1 MTVELFRRRSAEPV
15 MGYSIF
21 TILRK
26 CLKATSG
33 SVGIEVEVEGN
44 KFPKPPGMESTH
56 KAVPMEGWNFW
67 HYVKDGSLRGSDNA
81 EYVLG
86 KPIEFEEVPAAV
98 AELTDKLKEYG
109 SKLDD
114 SNRTSVHVHLNV
126 QQFHMNRLT
135 AFIALYLCFEEVLTE
150 WCGDHRVGNLFCL
163 RGKDAPGALTKIKRF
178 IQSDG
183 QTELHD
189 NLHYAGLNTNA
200 LTKFGSL
207 EIRTL
212 RGPTEFSII
221 QDWVNIL
228 ERIYKLSAEYTDPRD
243 IPALFSQQGPMSFF
257 ETILG
262 EQGPVLRAGID
273 FDDERVR
280 DSMYEGIRLAQDLCY
295 CRDWSN
301 FKPVDLKDDPFGRDM
316 RKVSKSY
323 LSAMQAQLL
332 NSDLAQ
338 MEAMFAP
345 QAASPSL
352 QSFAQAYGA
361 GPGPFSLNTLSPMVS
376 PAPVEYVEPEEQDE
390 DFYEPEPDFDDEE

>member
-1 MTVELFRRRSAEPV
+1 MTVELFRRRSAEPI
-15 MGYSIF
+15 MGYTLL

-26 CLKATSG
+26 YLKGAVSG
-33 SVGIEVEVEGN
+33 QVGIEVEVEGN

-56 KAVPMEGWNFW
+56 KAVPMEGWDFW
-67 HYVKDGSLRGSDNA
+67 HYVKDGSLRGNDNA

-86 KPIEFEEVPAAV
+86 KPIMFEQVPEAV
-98 AELTDKLKEYG
+98 AELTTKLAAYG

-183 QTELHD
+183 TTELHD

-212 RGPTEFSII
+212 RGPTDFSII
-221 QDWVNIL
+221 QQWVDIL

-243 IPALFSQQGPMSFF
+243 IPALFSQQGPMAFF
-257 ETILG
+257 ETVLG
-262 EQGPVLRAGID
+262 DQGPVLRAGID
-273 FDDERVR
+273 FDDERIR
-280 DSMYEGIRLAQDLCY
+280 DSMYEGIRLAQDLSY
-295 CRDWSN
+295 CRDWTN
-301 FKPVDLKDDPFGRDM
+301 FKAVDLKDDPFGRDM
-316 RKVSKSY
+316 RKVAKAFA
-323 LSAMQAQLL
+323 LQQAYGG
-332 NSDLAQ
+332 NLAQ
-338 MEAMFAP
+338 ADMAVMESMFAP
-345 QAASPSL
+345 TAPAPSSL
-352 QSFAQAYGA
+352 QSYAYAFGA
-361 GPGPFSLNTLSPMVS
+361 GPGSFQLNTLSPMVS
-376 PAPVEYVEPEEQDE
+376 PAPVEFEEPEE
-390 DFYEPEPDFDDEE
+390 FYEPEYDPDEE

>member
-1 MTVELFRRRSAEPV
+1 MTVELFRRRSAEPIV
-15 MGYSIF
+15 GYTLL

-26 CLKATSG
+26 YLKGATKG

-44 KFPKPPGMESTH
+44 KFPKVPGMEMTH
-56 KAVPMEGWNFW
+56 KSLPLEGWTFW
-67 HYVKDGSLRGSDNA
+67 NYVKDGSLRGEDNA
-81 EYVLG
+81 EYVLRE
-86 KPIEFEEVPAAV
+86 PIEFEQVPDAV
-98 AELTDKLKEYG
+98 AELTAKLEEYG

-126 QQFHMNRLT
+126 QNFHMNRLT

-183 QTELHD
+183 QTELND

-212 RGPTEFSII
+212 RGPTDFSII
-221 QDWVNIL
+221 QQWVDIL

-243 IPALFSQQGPMSFF
+243 IPAQLSQQGPMSFF
-257 ETILG
+257 ETVLG
-262 EQGPVLRAGID
+262 DQGPVLRAGID

-280 DSMYEGIRLAQDLCY
+280 DAMYEGIRLAQDLCY
-295 CRDWSN
+295 CRDWSL

-316 RKVSKSY
+316 RKVAK
-323 LSAMQAQLL
+323 AMAFHQAYSGGLL
-332 NSDLAQ
+332 NQDMAA

-345 QAASPSL
+345 QPVSASL
-352 QSFAQAYGA
+352 QSFAQAFGTA
-361 GPGPFSLNTLSPMVS
+361 PSPMVS
-376 PAPVEYVEPEEQDE
+376 PAPVEYEDPEPMDE
-390 DFYEPEPDFDDEE
+390 DFYEPEPDYDEDEE

>member
-1 MTVELFRRRSAEPV
+1 MTVELFRRRSAEPI
-15 MGYSIF
+15 MGHTIF

-26 CLKATSG
+26 YLKATSG
-33 SVGIEVEVEGN
+33 AVGIEVEVEGN
-44 KFPKPPGMESTH
+44 KFPKVPGMEGTH
-56 KAVPMEGWNFW
+56 KALPMEGWDFW
-67 HYVKDGSLRGSDNA
+67 YYVKDGSLRGNDNA

-86 KPIEFEEVPAAV
+86 KPIEFEAVPAAIE
-98 AELTDKLKEYG
+98 ELTTKLKEYG

-212 RGPTEFSII
+212 RGPTDFGII
-221 QDWVNIL
+221 QQWVNIL
-228 ERIYKLSAEYTDPRD
+228 ERLYKLSAEYTDPRD
-243 IPALFSQQGPMSFF
+243 IPSLFSQQGPMAFF
-257 ETILG
+257 ETVLG
-262 EQGPVLRAGID
+262 DQGIVLRNGID
-273 FDDERVR
+273 FDDERIR

-295 CRDWSN
+295 CRDWTN
-301 FKPVDLKDDPFGRDM
+301 FKAVDLKNDPFGRDM
-316 RKVSKSY
+316 RKRAMAYIVQSQATGGTVTI
-323 LSAMQAQLL
+323 SAALENM
-332 NSDLAQ
+332 LA
-338 MEAMFAP
+338 ADAP
-345 QAASPSL
+345 PPMPASPSL
-352 QSFAQAYGA
+352 Q
-361 GPGPFSLNTLSPMVS
+361 PMVS
-376 PAPVEYVEPEEQDE
+376 PAPVEYEEPEEAE

>member
-15 MGYSIF
+15 MGYTLM
-21 TILRK
+21 TILRRF
-26 CLKATSG
+26 LKGPVSG

-44 KFPKPPGMESTH
+44 KFPKPLGMESTH
-56 KAVPMEGWNFW
+56 KSVPMEGWNFW
-67 HYVKDGSLRGSDNA
+67 HYVKDGSLRGNDNA

-86 KPIEFEEVPAAV
+86 KPIEFEEVPAAI
-98 AELTDKLKEYG
+98 AELTDKLNAYG
-109 SKLDD
+109 SKMDD

-135 AFIALYLCFEEVLTE
+135 SFIALYLCFEEVLTE

-212 RGPTEFSII
+212 RGPTEFTVI
-221 QDWVNIL
+221 QCWVDIL
-228 ERIYKLSAEYTDPRD
+228 ERLYKLSAEYTDPRD
-243 IPALFSQQGPMSFF
+243 IPALFSQQGPLQFF
-257 ETILG
+257 NTVLG
-262 EQGPVLRAGID
+262 DQGPVIRAGID
-273 FDDERVR
+273 YDDDRVR

-295 CRDWSN
+295 CRDWGN
-301 FKPVDLKDDPFGRDM
+301 FKPVALKDDPFGRDM
-316 RKVSKSY
+316 RQVAKAMAY
-323 LSAMQAQLL
+323 HEAYGGISA
-332 NSDLAQ
+332 
-338 MEAMFAP
+338 
-345 QAASPSL
+345 AASASL
-352 QSFAQAYGA
+352 SQVQAFAQEYAA
-361 GPGPFSLNTLSPMVS
+361 VAPAPSSPFNLNTLSPMVS
-376 PAPVEYVEPEEQDE
+376 PAPVEFEEPEEAE
-390 DFYEPEPDFDDEE
+390 EYYEPDFDEEE

>member
-1 MTVELFRRRSAEPV
+1 MTVELFRRRSAEPI
-15 MGYSIF
+15 MGYTLL

-26 CLKATSG
+26 YLKGATKG

-44 KFPKPPGMESTH
+44 KFPKVPGMEMTH
-56 KAVPMEGWNFW
+56 KALPMEGWTYW
-67 HYVKDGSLRGSDNA
+67 HYVKDGSLRGADNA

-86 KPIEFEEVPAAV
+86 KPIEFEEVPDAI
-98 AELTDKLKEYG
+98 AELTVKLEEYG

-135 AFIALYLCFEEVLTE
+135 AFIALYLCFEEILTE

-183 QTELHD
+183 QTELND

-212 RGPTEFSII
+212 RGPTDFSII
-221 QDWVNIL
+221 QQWVSIL
-228 ERIYKLSAEYTDPRD
+228 ERIYKLSAEYADPRD
-243 IPALFSQQGPMSFF
+243 IPAQFSQQGPMSFF
-257 ETILG
+257 ETVLG

-280 DSMYEGIRLAQDLCY
+280 DAMYEGIRLAQDLCY
-295 CRDWSN
+295 CRDWSL
-301 FKPVDLKDDPFGRDM
+301 FKPVDLKNDPFGRDM
-316 RKVSKSY
+316 RKVAK
-323 LSAMQAQLL
+323 AMAFQNAYSGGLL
-332 NSDLAQ
+332 NQDIAA
-338 MEAMFAP
+338 MEAMFTP
-345 QAASPSL
+345 QAASL
-352 QSFAQAYGA
+352 QSFAAAFGSA
-361 GPGPFSLNTLSPMVS
+361 PTPMVS
-376 PAPVEYVEPEEQDE
+376 PAPVEYEEPEPEDE
-390 DFYEPEPDFDDEE
+390 DFYEPYPDFDEE

>member
-1 MTVELFRRRSAEPV
+1 MTVELFRRRSAEPI
-15 MGYSIF
+15 MGYTLL

-26 CLKATSG
+26 YLKGATKG

-44 KFPKPPGMESTH
+44 KFPKVPGMEMTR
-56 KAVPMEGWNFW
+56 KALPMEGWTYW
-67 HYVKDGSLRGSDNA
+67 HYVKDGSLRGADNA

-86 KPIEFEEVPAAV
+86 KPIEFEEVPDAI
-98 AELTDKLKEYG
+98 AELTVKLEEYG

-135 AFIALYLCFEEVLTE
+135 AFIALYLCFEEILTE

-183 QTELHD
+183 QTELND

-212 RGPTEFSII
+212 RGPTDFSII
-221 QDWVNIL
+221 QQWVSIL
-228 ERIYKLSAEYTDPRD
+228 ERIYKLSAEYADPRD
-243 IPALFSQQGPMSFF
+243 IPAQFSQQGPMSFF
-257 ETILG
+257 ETVLG

-280 DSMYEGIRLAQDLCY
+280 DAMYEGIRLAQDLCY
-295 CRDWSN
+295 CRDWSL
-301 FKPVDLKDDPFGRDM
+301 FKPVDLKNDPFGRDM
-316 RKVSKSY
+316 RKVAN
-323 LSAMQAQLL
+323 AMAFQNAYSGGLL
-332 NSDLAQ
+332 NQDIAA
-338 MEAMFAP
+338 MEAMFTP
-345 QAASPSL
+345 QAASL
-352 QSFAQAYGA
+352 QSFAAAFGSA
-361 GPGPFSLNTLSPMVS
+361 PTPMVS
-376 PAPVEYVEPEEQDE
+376 PAPVEYEEPEPEDE
-390 DFYEPEPDFDDEE
+390 DFYEPYPDFDEE

>member
-15 MGYSIF
+15 LGYSIF

-26 CLKATSG
+26 YLKATSG

-67 HYVKDGSLRGSDNA
+67 HYVKDGSLRGQDNA

-86 KPIEFEEVPAAV
+86 KPIEFEQVPEAV
-98 AELTDKLKEYG
+98 AELTDKLQAFG

-212 RGPTEFSII
+212 RGPTDFSII

-228 ERIYKLSAEYTDPRD
+228 ERLYKLSAEYLDPRD
-243 IPALFSQQGPMSFF
+243 IPALFSQQGPLEFF
-257 ETILG
+257 NTVLG

-295 CRDWSN
+295 CRDWGN
-301 FKPVDLKDDPFGRDM
+301 FKPVDLKDDPFGRDLK
-316 RKVSKSY
+316 KVAKAMAYHEAYGGASAPGS
-323 LSAMQAQLL
+323 LSQL
-332 NSDLAQ
+332 Q
-338 MEAMFAP
+338 V
-345 QAASPSL
+345 
-352 QSFAQAYGA
+352 FAQEYMTTA
-361 GPGPFSLNTLSPMVS
+361 PVPSSPFSFNTLSPMVS
-376 PAPVEYVEPEEQDE
+376 PAPVEFEEPEQPEE
-390 DFYEPEPDFDDEE
+390 YYEPDFDEE

>member
-1 MTVELFRRRSAEPV
+1 MTVELFHRRSVEPV
-15 MGYSIF
+15 LGYSIF
-21 TILRK
+21 TILRRY
-26 CLKATSG
+26 LKATSG

-44 KFPKPPGMESTH
+44 TFPKPPGMESTH

-67 HYVKDGSLRGSDNA
+67 HYVKDGSLRGHDNA

-86 KPIEFEEVPAAV
+86 KPIDFEEVSAAI
-98 AELTDKLKEYG
+98 AELTDKLNAHG

-126 QQFHMNRLT
+126 QKFHMNRLT
-135 AFIALYLCFEEVLTE
+135 SFIALYLCFEEVLTE

-221 QDWVNIL
+221 QDWVSIL
-228 ERIYKLSAEYTDPRD
+228 ERLYKLSSEYLDPRD
-243 IPALFSQQGPMSFF
+243 IPALFSRQGPLQFF
-257 ETILG
+257 NTVLG
-262 EQGPVLRAGID
+262 DQGSVVRAGID
-273 FDDERVR
+273 FDDERIR

-295 CRDWSN
+295 CRDWGN

-316 RKVSKSY
+316 RKV
-323 LSAMQAQLL
+323 A
-332 NSDLAQ
+332 
-338 MEAMFAP
+338 EAT
-345 QAASPSL
+345 ASHE
-352 QSFAQAYGA
+352 AYGGVGA
-361 GPGPFSLNTLSPMVS
+361 TATANSFSLNTFLNPLQPMVT
-376 PAPVEYVEPEEQDE
+376 PAPAEFEEAEEDE
-390 DFYEPEPDFDDEE
+390 EDYEPDFDEE

>member
-1 MTVELFRRRSAEPV
+1 MTVEVFRRRSAEPI
-15 MGYSIF
+15 MGYTLL

-26 CLKATSG
+26 LLKPTKG

-56 KAVPMEGWNFW
+56 KAVPMEGWEFW
-67 HYVKDGSLRGSDNA
+67 HYVKDGSLRGDDNA

-86 KPIEFEEVPAAV
+86 KPIEFDQVPDAIS
-98 AELTDKLKEYG
+98 ELTAKLEEFG

-114 SNRTSVHVHLNV
+114 SNRTSVHVHLNC
-126 QQFHMNRLT
+126 QSFHMNRLT
-135 AFIALYLCFEEVLTE
+135 SFIALYLCFEEVLTE

-183 QTELHD
+183 TTELND

-212 RGPTEFSII
+212 RGPTDFSII

-228 ERIYKLSAEYTDPRD
+228 ERLYNLSAEFTDPRD
-243 IPALFSQQGPMSFF
+243 IPAAFSQQGPLSFF
-257 ETILG
+257 QTMLG
-262 EQGPVLRAGID
+262 EAGQIIRSGID
-273 FDDERVR
+273 FDDERIR

-301 FKPVDLKDDPFGRDM
+301 FKQCDMKDDLFDRGM
-316 RKVSKSY
+316 KKIAKAMTFQQAY
-323 LSAMQAQLL
+323 GGNLASADFSA
-332 NSDLAQ
+332 
-338 MEAMFAP
+338 MEAMFSP
-345 QAASPSL
+345 QAVPAPSNPW
-352 QSFAQAYGA
+352 G
-361 GPGPFSLNTLSPMVS
+361 SLNTLSPMVS
-376 PAPVEYVEPEEQDE
+376 PAPVEYSEPDE
-390 DFYEPEPDFDDEE
+390 DQGDEFYEPEPEFDPDLDEE

>member
-15 MGYSIF
+15 LGYSIF

-26 CLKATSG
+26 YLKATSG

-56 KAVPMEGWNFW
+56 KSVPMEGWDFW
-67 HYVKDGSLRGSDNA
+67 HYVKDGSLRGQDNA

-86 KPIEFEEVPAAV
+86 KPIEFEQVPAAV
-98 AELTDKLKEYG
+98 AELTDKLQAFG

-212 RGPTEFSII
+212 RGPTDFSII

-228 ERIYKLSAEYTDPRD
+228 ERLYKLSAEYIDPRD
-243 IPALFSQQGPMSFF
+243 IPALFSQQGPLEFF
-257 ETILG
+257 NTVLG

-295 CRDWSN
+295 CRDWGN
-301 FKPVDLKDDPFGRDM
+301 FKPVKNDPFGRDM
-316 RKVSKSY
+316 RKVAKAMAFHEAYGGASAPGS
-323 LSAMQAQLL
+323 LSQLQA
-332 NSDLAQ
+332 
-338 MEAMFAP
+338 
-345 QAASPSL
+345 
-352 QSFAQAYGA
+352 FAQEYAPLA
-361 GPGPFSLNTLSPMVS
+361 PAPSPFSLNTLSPMVP
-376 PAPVEYVEPEEQDE
+376 PAPVGFEEPEQPEE
-390 DFYEPEPDFDDEE
+390 YYEPDFDEE

>member
-15 MGYSIF
+15 LGYSIF

-26 CLKATSG
+26 YLKATSG

-67 HYVKDGSLRGSDNA
+67 HYVKDGSLRGQDNA

-86 KPIEFEEVPAAV
+86 KPIEFEQVPEAV
-98 AELTDKLKEYG
+98 AELTDKLQAFG

-212 RGPTEFSII
+212 RGPTDFSII

-228 ERIYKLSAEYTDPRD
+228 ERLYKLSAEYTDPRD
-243 IPALFSQQGPMSFF
+243 IPALFSQQGPLEFF
-257 ETILG
+257 NTVLG

-295 CRDWSN
+295 CRDWGN
-301 FKPVDLKDDPFGRDM
+301 FKAVDLKDDPFGRDM
-316 RKVSKSY
+316 RKVAKAMAFHEAYGGISAPGS
-323 LSAMQAQLL
+323 LSQLQA
-332 NSDLAQ
+332 
-338 MEAMFAP
+338 
-345 QAASPSL
+345 
-352 QSFAQAYGA
+352 FAQEYAA
-361 GPGPFSLNTLSPMVS
+361 TVPAPNPFSLNTLSPMVS
-376 PAPVEYVEPEEQDE
+376 PAPVVFEEPEEQE
-390 DFYEPEPDFDDEE
+390 EYYEPDFDEE

>member
-1 MTVELFRRRSAEPV
+1 MTVELFRRRSAEPI
-15 MGYSIF
+15 MGYTLL

-26 CLKATSG
+26 HLKWATKG

-44 KFPKPPGMESTH
+44 KFPKPPGMENTH
-56 KAVPMEGWNFW
+56 KAVSIEGWTYW
-67 HYVKDGSLRGSDNA
+67 RYVKDGSLRGADNA

-86 KPIEFEEVPAAV
+86 KPIEFEEVPDAI
-98 AELTDKLKEYG
+98 AELTTKLEEYG

-135 AFIALYLCFEEVLTE
+135 AFIALYLCFEEILTE

-183 QTELHD
+183 QTELND

-212 RGPTEFSII
+212 RGPTDFSII
-221 QDWVNIL
+221 QQWVGIL
-228 ERIYKLSAEYTDPRD
+228 ERIYKLSAEYPDPRD

-257 ETILG
+257 ETVLG
-262 EQGPVLRAGID
+262 DQGPVLRASIG

-280 DSMYEGIRLAQDLCY
+280 DAMYEGIRLAQDLCY
-295 CRDWSN
+295 CRDWSL
-301 FKPVDLKDDPFGRDM
+301 FKPVDLKNDPFGRDTA
-316 RKVSKSY
+316 K
-323 LSAMQAQLL
+323 
-332 NSDLAQ
+332 LAQ
-338 MEAMFAP
+338 VLAGSGGLSSQHTGPMEAWQFA
-345 QAASPSL
+345 SL
-352 QSFAQAYGA
+352 QSFAEAFGSA
-361 GPGPFSLNTLSPMVS
+361 PTSMGPSV
-376 PAPVEYVEPEEQDE
+376 PVEYEEPEPE
-390 DFYEPEPDFDDEE
+390 DDGSYEPDPDFDDEE